1 VDGHMPQAVKCPAC
15 GANGTAQANAAI
27 RESLGTAAPPVETPP
42 PTPVAKPGAL
52 RLNVHHPAETPA
64 SHAAPVSAT
73 NRPYP
78 GAVPVG
84 DASSVWKE
92 RGKKAVQL
100 AWKGVLLLLCA
111 IAMLAGFGGKKGK
124 RLRLLTRITSSV
136 IRANASTD
144 ELEE

>member
-1 VDGHMPQAVKCPAC
+1 M
-15 GANGTAQANAAI
+15 
-27 RESLGTAAPPVETPP
+27 
-42 PTPVAKPGAL
+42 
-52 RLNVHHPAETPA
+52 NVHHPAETPA

-144 ELEE
+144 ELEEGELKNLWGEDIVLLLVRHTNETDIADACASFWEETYKKKATFTATARL